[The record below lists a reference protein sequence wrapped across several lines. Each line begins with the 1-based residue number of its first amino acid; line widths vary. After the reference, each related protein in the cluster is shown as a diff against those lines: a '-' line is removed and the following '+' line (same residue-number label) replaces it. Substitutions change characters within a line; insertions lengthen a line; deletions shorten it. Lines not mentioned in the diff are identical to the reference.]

1 MSTFL
6 AEPTPNILS
15 DINSPSSTRP
25 EMDMD
30 GSMDLLESEEM
41 DSTSISEDLDAEET
55 VITRIQ
61 PLVFEGLQDVSRMDV
76 LGLPMI
82 YRRGANFRMGKTLT
96 KGPRHLKVSSL
107 GMKTRKQLDSSDT
120 YVLAPVLMSKEVYQ
134 ALYDQPENQFETI
147 NQMAQAVS

>member
-6 AEPTPNILS
+6 AESTPDTLL
-15 DINSPSSTRP
+15 DTNSLDSRGTEM
-25 EMDMD
+25 EMDI
-30 GSMDLLESEEM
+30 STVLSESEEM
-41 DSTSISEDLDAEET
+41 DSDTPSEDLDAEET
-55 VITRIQ
+55 IVTRIQ
-61 PLVFEGLQDVSRMDV
+61 PLVFEGLQDVNRMDV

-107 GMKTRKQLDSSDT
+107 GMKTRKQLESSDT

-134 ALYDQPENQFETI
+134 ALYDQPEDQFETI
-147 NQMAQAVS
+147 NQMAQSLS

>member
-6 AEPTPNILS
+6 TEPTPNITS
-15 DINSPSSTRP
+15 DFNSPELLNSEVEMILST
-25 EMDMD
+25 
-30 GSMDLLESEEM
+30 DLLQSEEM
-41 DSTSISEDLDAEET
+41 DSAPISEDLGPEET
-55 VITRIQ
+55 LVTRIQ

-147 NQMAQAVS
+147 NQMAQTVS

>member
-15 DINSPSSTRP
+15 DINGPESTSP
-25 EMDMD
+25 EMGMD

-55 VITRIQ
+55 LVTRIQ

>member
-6 AEPTPNILS
+6 VEPTPNILS
-15 DINSPSSTRP
+15 DINGPESTSP

-30 GSMDLLESEEM
+30 GSMDLLESEGM

-147 NQMAQAVS
+147 NQMAQAGS

>member
-6 AEPTPNILS
+6 AESTPDTLL
-15 DINSPSSTRP
+15 DTNSLDSRGTEM
-25 EMDMD
+25 EMDI
-30 GSMDLLESEEM
+30 STVLSESEEM
-41 DSTSISEDLDAEET
+41 DSDTPSEDLDAEET
-55 VITRIQ
+55 IVTRIQ
-61 PLVFEGLQDVSRMDV
+61 PLVFEGLQDVNRMDV

-107 GMKTRKQLDSSDT
+107 GMKTRKQLESSDT

-134 ALYDQPENQFETI
+134 ALYAQPEDQFETI
-147 NQMAQAVS
+147 NQMAQSLS